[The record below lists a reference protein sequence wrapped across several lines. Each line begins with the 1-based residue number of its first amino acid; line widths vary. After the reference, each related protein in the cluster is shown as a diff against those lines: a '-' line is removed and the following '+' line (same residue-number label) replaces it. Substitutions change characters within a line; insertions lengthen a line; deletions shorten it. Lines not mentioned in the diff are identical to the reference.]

1 MRSHDAQANLKDE
14 KSLRDKNTE
23 NSKRSKLHLVIVINK
38 KHEMDCLNNC
48 KPNVGQGWISVAA
61 FNHQKVE
68 PFFTKKFDWISF
80 KWNVVTSD
88 PFCI

>member
-48 KPNVGQGWISVAA
+48 KPNVGQG
-61 FNHQKVE
+61 
-68 PFFTKKFDWISF
+68 
-80 KWNVVTSD
+80 
-88 PFCI
+88 